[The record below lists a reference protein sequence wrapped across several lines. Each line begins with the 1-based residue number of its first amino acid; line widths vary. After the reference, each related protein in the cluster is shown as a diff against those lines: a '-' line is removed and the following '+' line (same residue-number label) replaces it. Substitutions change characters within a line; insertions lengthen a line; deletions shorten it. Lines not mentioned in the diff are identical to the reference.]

1 MGRKALTPEDRLA
14 LAQKRGYSAQS
25 TLDRQNQLSQTEQ
38 SLLAGAT
45 KDLHEHV
52 GEIWHE
58 YV

>member
-1 MGRKALTPEDRLA
+1 MGRNALTPEERLA
-14 LAQKRGYSAQS
+14 LAQKRGFSAQ
-25 TLDRQNQLSQTEQ
+25 TTPDRQKQLSQTEQ